1 MAQAPIATSE
11 LKLAVAATPEETVV
25 RCIGKMTFTS
35 TGALQTELRKLI
47 PETKRLVLDLGEM
60 TYLDSFGLGVLV
72 GAHLSAKRQQRQL
85 KIINM
90 SPQALQLVQVTHL
103 TYLLE

>member
-1 MAQAPIATSE
+1 MAQAPHATPE
-11 LKLAVAATPEETVV
+11 LKLEVAATAEETLV

-35 TGALQTELRKLI
+35 AGALQAELRRLI
-47 PETKRLVLDLGEM
+47 PETNRLVLDLAEM

-72 GAHLSAKRQQRQL
+72 GAHLSAQRQQRQL
-85 KIINM
+85 KMMNV
-90 SPQALQLVQVTHL
+90 SRQAKQLMEVTHL